1 MPRRPRP
8 RPGAA
13 GGTAFPKMRPTGRLY
28 LIKNHQFYIPRLL
41 PTGVRVYS
49 YATGVKPGNF
59 MVPRASGMTGQGTV
73 LGSI

>member
-1 MPRRPRP
+1 MGR
-8 RPGAA
+8 
-13 GGTAFPKMRPTGRLY
+13 GGRYALKRRPTGRLY
-28 LIKNHQFYIPRLL
+28 FIKNRQFYIPRLL
-41 PTGVRVYS
+41 PTQVRVYS